1 LIVQLSDPHIGAT
14 WVEDDPVAAL
24 EAAVDTARRVCPS
37 PEAVLVSGD
46 LGDNA
51 ADAEYQQVRELV
63 GRLGAPI
70 YPLPGNHDRREP
82 LRRAFDLAGSGAE
95 PVQYAAELGPL
106 RLVVL
111 DSTRPGDDAGE
122 LDAER
127 LRWLDAELSAHPDT
141 PTLIAMH
148 HPPLLTGIPAWDEIG
163 LPDADRRAL
172 GDIVARHRQV
182 RRLVAGHLH
191 RTIVTSFAGTALVVV
206 PSTYVQGKLD
216 FEAQELQLAAEPPG
230 FAIHAMTDG
239 QLVSHIQPVA

>member
-1 LIVQLSDPHIGAT
+1 MIVQLSDPHIGAA
-14 WVEDDPVAAL
+14 WAEGDPVAAL
-24 EAAVDTARRVCPS
+24 AAAVDTARRVCPS
-37 PEAVLVSGD
+37 PDAVLVSGD
-46 LGDNA
+46 LSDNA

-82 LRRAFDLAGSGAE
+82 LRRNFDLAGYGAE
-95 PVQYAAELGPL
+95 PVQYAADLGPL

-111 DSTRPGDDAGE
+111 DTTRPGEDAGE
-122 LDAER
+122 LDTDR

-148 HPPLLTGIPAWDEIG
+148 HPPLLAGIPAWDEIG

-172 GDIVARHRQV
+172 AQIVARHQQV

-191 RTIVTSFAGTALVVV
+191 RTVATNFAGTSLMVV

-216 FEAQELQLAAEPPG
+216 FDARELQLAAEPPG

-239 QLVSHIQPVA
+239 ELVSHIQPVA

>member
-1 LIVQLSDPHIGAT
+1 M
-14 WVEDDPVAAL
+14 AAL
-24 EAAVDTARRVCPS
+24 EAAVETARRLCPS
-37 PEAVLVSGD
+37 PDAVLVSGD
-46 LGDNA
+46 LADNA

-63 GRLGAPI
+63 GRLSAPI
-70 YPLPGNHDRREP
+70 YPLPGNHDRREA
-82 LRRAFDLAGSGAE
+82 LRRNFDLAGYGAE
-95 PVQYAAELGPL
+95 PVQYAADLGPL

-111 DSTRPGDDAGE
+111 DTTRPGEDAGE

-127 LRWLDAELSAHPDT
+127 LRWLDAELRAHPHT

-206 PSTYVQGKLD
+206 PSTYVGNSVT
-216 FEAQELQLAAEPPG
+216 LAG
-230 FAIHAMTDG
+230 RLVKG
-239 QLVSHIQPVA
+239 QLSGTYRVVNEVTGCDGGLIPFGPA

>member
-1 LIVQLSDPHIGAT
+1 M
-14 WVEDDPVAAL
+14 
-24 EAAVDTARRVCPS
+24 
-37 PEAVLVSGD
+37 
-46 LGDNA
+46 
-51 ADAEYQQVRELV
+51 
-63 GRLGAPI
+63 
-70 YPLPGNHDRREP
+70 
-82 LRRAFDLAGSGAE
+82 
-95 PVQYAAELGPL
+95 
-106 RLVVL
+106 VL